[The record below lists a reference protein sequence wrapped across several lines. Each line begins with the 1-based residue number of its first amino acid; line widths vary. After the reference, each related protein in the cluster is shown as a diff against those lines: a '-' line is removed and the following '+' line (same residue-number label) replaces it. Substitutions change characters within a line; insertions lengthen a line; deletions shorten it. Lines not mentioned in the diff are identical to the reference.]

1 MEDIPM
7 KRFRQVTLILC
18 VIASAW
24 GYSAAT
30 QNAQG
35 PRMVIK
41 EQVSDFDEVMEGA
54 VVSHSFQV
62 INEGDQTL
70 LIKDVKPG

>member
-1 MEDIPM
+1 M
-7 KRFRQVTLILC
+7 L
-18 VIASAW
+18 
-24 GYSAAT
+24 
-30 QNAQG
+30 
-35 PRMVIK
+35 IK
-41 EQVSDFDEVMEGA
+41 EQVADFGEVMEGA